1 MVPAEMHRTTPHRPL
16 KCIGSALS
24 WCYSLAL
31 TLNLAVRARIE
42 MRQLFPSAASNML
55 EELMERRK
63 PSISEVW
70 VNQALV
76 PLRRRLVMPQTDQY
90 RAAGDKNFV

>member
-1 MVPAEMHRTTPHRPL
+1 
-16 KCIGSALS
+16 
-24 WCYSLAL
+24 
-31 TLNLAVRARIE
+31 
-42 MRQLFPSAASNML
+42 ML

-63 PSISEVW
+63 LSISEVW